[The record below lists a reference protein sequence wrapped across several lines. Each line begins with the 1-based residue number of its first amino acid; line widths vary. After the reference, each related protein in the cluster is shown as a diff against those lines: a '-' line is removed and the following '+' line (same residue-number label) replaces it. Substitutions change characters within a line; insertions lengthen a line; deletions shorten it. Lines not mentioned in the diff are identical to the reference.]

1 MDYPWDFRLGPV
13 LVDIIMTEFKKTIVK
28 DLFGKSLIKIYM
40 RYADENLLLVK
51 EKDVTYANT
60 N

>member
-1 MDYPWDFRLGPV
+1 MDYPWDFLLGPV